1 MKSNT
6 LLLLVGGSALVAGTY
21 MFMKHQEQKRA
32 DCKFCSNQVRQ
43 GKLIHIEAPPCN
55 QCADDLQLF
64 HKEALQSAILRGDH
78 ENVIKFSEN
87 YERITGRPH
96 PGKILA

>member
-32 DCKFCSNQVRQ
+32 NCQLCSALVRQ
-43 GKLIHIEAPPCN
+43 GKLNLVSTPTCN
-55 QCADDLQLF
+55 QCADDLRLF
-64 HKEALQSAILRGDH
+64 HKEALQSAIFRGDQ
-78 ENVIKFSEN
+78 ENVIKFIEN
-87 YERITGRPH
+87 YERITGKPH
-96 PGKILA
+96 PGKLLA